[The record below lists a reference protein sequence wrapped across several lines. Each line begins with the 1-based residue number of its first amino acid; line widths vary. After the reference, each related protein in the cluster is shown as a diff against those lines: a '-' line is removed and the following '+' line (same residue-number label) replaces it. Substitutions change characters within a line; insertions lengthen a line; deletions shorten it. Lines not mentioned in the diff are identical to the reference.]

1 MDGKLDS
8 MVEKMDR
15 QTDILV
21 SLVQR
26 TAAPDPAPANSAYL
40 AAHDAASG
48 ATGIARG
55 ASLTTNTRPT
65 TPGTRSGDTRPPPP
79 STASGSTGVAQGS
92 SSAINTRPA
101 TPGTRSGNIRPPA
114 HSTASSSTVVVRAAS
129 PAVFIRPT
137 TPGTRS
143 GNTRPP
149 PTSTAPGST
158 VVVRAASP
166 AVFIRPATPGTRS
179 GNIRPPPPSTASAL
193 AVVSQGS
200 SLASDTRPATP
211 GTRSGDTCLMVSKGK
226 GRPRQEDIPE
236 PLPVSKC
243 LAVDETELP
252 WDDEG
257 CGYSPVASTSAAMLR
272 AQPSRAAQSGLGARM
287 PVRGHGST
295 NEFCDAM

>member
-1 MDGKLDS
+1 MDAPATGVDDELEVPTLGHICQRLDTMDGKLDS

-65 TPGTRSGDTRPPPP
+65 TPGTRSGDTRLPPT
-79 STASGSTGVAQGS
+79 STASGSADVAQGS
-92 SSAINTRPA
+92 YSAPHTLP
-101 TPGTRSGNIRPPA
+101 TS
-114 HSTASSSTVVVRAAS
+114 AA
-129 PAVFIRPT
+129 A
-137 TPGTRS
+137 RS

-149 PTSTAPGST
+149 PTSAASSST
-158 VVVRAASP
+158 GVARAASP
-166 AVFIRPATPGTRS
+166 ALYTRPAAPGTRP
-179 GNIRPPPPSTASAL
+179 GNTRPPPTSTASAL

-211 GTRSGDTCLMVSKGK
+211 GTRSGDTRLMVSKGK

-236 PLPVSKC
+236 PLPMSKY

-257 CGYSPVASTSAAMLR
+257 CGYSPVASTSAVMLR
-272 AQPSRAAQSGLGARM
+272 VQPSRAAQSGLGARM

-295 NEFCDAM
+295 NEFCDAMGVAINSDR